1 MPTICPHIIF
11 ELGGATNN
19 TKTKYN
25 YIDCFGFSDQ
35 KLPGFSD
42 EIEENPG
49 TAIETGITLLRHQVA
64 ADLFGS
70 FIRIVKNLSW
80 NFC

>member
-1 MPTICPHIIF
+1 M
-11 ELGGATNN
+11 
-19 TKTKYN
+19 K
-25 YIDCFGFSDQ
+25 IDCFGFSEQ

-42 EIEENPG
+42 DEIDENHG
-49 TAIETGITLLRHQVA
+49 TDIGTGIILLRYQVA